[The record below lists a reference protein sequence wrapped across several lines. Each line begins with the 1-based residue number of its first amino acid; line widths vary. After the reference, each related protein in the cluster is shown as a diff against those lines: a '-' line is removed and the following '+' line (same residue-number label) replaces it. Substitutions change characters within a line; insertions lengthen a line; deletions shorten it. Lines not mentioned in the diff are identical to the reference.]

1 MNPVSRY
8 HVCVLTYCFDIKHQF
23 DSFIF
28 HHSKE
33 GGHGALDL
41 RQRIKQT
48 RVGPGVPLRA
58 VTDVVRKWNLTAST

>member
-1 MNPVSRY
+1 MNPVSSY
-8 HVCVLTYCFDIKHQF
+8 QLCVLTYCFDIKHQF

-48 RVGPGVPLRA
+48 RVGPGVL
-58 VTDVVRKWNLTAST
+58 